1 VDLAVFWNQQMV
13 YERSLLAV
21 EKNKQLKIYFNS
33 SWQSEQGK
41 KSVKIKKTKQLFYDS
56 KWKSEQK
63 KKAGLKNTEKTKAAR
78 KKSEQ

>member
-1 VDLAVFWNQQMV
+1 VDLAVYWNQQMG

-41 KSVKIKKTKQLFYDS
+41 KSVKIKKKNNYFMIQNG
-56 KWKSEQK
+56 KVMQK